1 MQMRRLFKSKQ
12 DPKQAKEDLML
23 GESLAKIFIS
33 QVDSGASAEDKDKEI
48 QAYLAKN
55 TGRDE
60 LEYASKYLHAQTERV
75 EKDILAKINLVEAAA
90 ITYAHKTLTKEA
102 KAKLSSDI
110 HATNTENTAQFALN
124 AHCLTHPG
132 EKDTRVKCMELAK
145 DLDNTYQLR
154 AKHIKARENIMQH
167 QNATKLKTV
176 SSLAVVTA
184 TGAQEAS
191 AAAAAPP
198 PAATSPTLGKK

>member
-1 MQMRRLFKSKQ
+1 MHRKLFKSKQ

-23 GESLAKIFIS
+23 GETLAKIFIS
-33 QVDSGASAEDKDKEI
+33 QVDSAASVEDKDKEI
-48 QAYLAKN
+48 QEYLAKN

-60 LEYASKYLHAQTERV
+60 LEYASKYLHAQTERI

-90 ITYAHKTLTKEA
+90 ITHAHKTLTKEA
-102 KAKLSSDI
+102 KVKLSSDI

-132 EKDTRVKCMELAK
+132 EKDTRMKCMELAK

-167 QNATKLKTV
+167 QNAAKLKTV
-176 SSLAVVTA
+176 TGLSTVTA
-184 TGAQEAS
+184 SSAQPSS
-191 AAAAAPP
+191 APAAPP
-198 PAATSPTLGKK
+198 PPAHTSPSLSKK